1 MKTLLLMVLV
11 TFCLQ
16 AKDITGHWMSHDGT
30 IIAFYPDDYYEVYK
44 DSEIIQGKY
53 SIYQKVIVFDDKAF
67 IFKMEGNTLY
77 LKDLST
83 KVKKI
88 FYEIK
93 RN

>member
-1 MKTLLLMVLV
+1 MKTLLFLLV
-11 TFCLQ
+11 IICTAQ

-53 SIYQKVIVFDDKAF
+53 TVYQKVIVFDDKAF
-67 IFKMEGNTLY
+67 IFKLDGNTLY